1 MKKVIFFLLAVLCSA
16 ISFAEN
22 SFRKSFNNL
31 ATEQKQIRLEFAL
44 DILDYTNRVRTMTK
58 TPLPEY
64 IPASEYMELS
74 REEAFLEY
82 KKIAGSESDNLLAQ
96 TVVGYCCIK
105 GIGTQNDLELGRSYL
120 KKAADKN
127 FAPALNS
134 LGAFSDS
141 DEEAFAL
148 YEKAAAQNYVTAL
161 YNLAYCYADGN
172 GCEKSLEKAETI
184 FNKIRDLHLD
194 DPDIYLN
201 LAAFHNEYLNE
212 DEKQLVPY
220 YIAAAEHGD
229 NHAMFELWFNIYI
242 KYQDS
247 EDEENGKNRAKWYR
261 KYLETGR
268 KNYDEIARRDG
279 EKLPYLEKRAEKGEL
294 YAVKELIN
302 YYMDFSGVHT
312 NQLKKNGWILRAA
325 DLGDSSSCFSAAEL
339 YAKGRLGE
347 RDFDKALYYF
357 EKGIESAKDEKERS
371 SASYSMKP
379 LKELA
384 FTVLKVNGFVNR
396 YKESNEKFAGTYG
409 GSYSDDFSSVR
420 QKSALAFCEKY
431 ADSDEECAL
440 ALAYY
445 KYLNES
451 EEAAVNYLNQKNL
464 SEARKFFPFDEYD
477 PNSKEYQAKR
487 AMYLRDEKA
496 EIEEL
501 EENIRQNPNDGK
513 SYYDFARKYEYSDSL
528 EDQKK
533 AFEYF
538 SKSVNCGYAGACYY
552 LSNFYKSGKIFDS
565 DLKKTG
571 EILKKGADLGDT
583 TCMFALAEMYERG
596 SYYDSE
602 KGEFVQ
608 DLEKAVE
615 LFKKSSGDSKYS
627 HGRYSLENYNIKLED
642 DSDEMYWLYNSK
654 PRKNAKPFD
663 WASWTFGD
671 FEFEDLPEDLECEKI
686 PEYVEDDGYW
696 ENTERIECSFEEG
709 ETNYFRT
716 KIDGLKKGKN
726 YRLVFYEELDSEKL
740 SELYDYFSESEHASS
755 LVLDLDLRRCP
766 VPEGYLKDHSLCG
779 SFRNIYMPDCLV
791 YLFDKCFDVYADKIV
806 FGSKL
811 KNFRDPFASGKYGL
825 LDFTLI
831 PDEEFTGRLAYRL
844 SQLKVNYMR
853 QVPIKANFEI
863 LTIEDRHSLK
873 IMKEVR
879 ETLESNPDKRYI
891 VDFSH
896 SVYAIDPETGSSDI
910 PFPRNFMACQ
920 QNLYYLVLGDCDY
933 VDFPENMCRDCKN
946 LRCIVMWDYGD
957 AGEGA
962 FKGVNKNCTFV
973 DGRLGAESP
982 LSEM

>member
-1 MKKVIFFLLAVLCSA
+1 MKKIIFFLLALCSA
-16 ISFAEN
+16 LSFAET
-22 SFRKSFNNL
+22 SFKDSFKKL
-31 ATEQKQIRLEFAL
+31 PTEQKQIRLEFAL
-44 DILDYTNRVRTMTK
+44 DITEYTNRARTMTK
-58 TPLPEY
+58 NPLPEY

-82 KKIAGSESDNLLAQ
+82 KKIADAESENLLAQ
-96 TVVGYCCIK
+96 TIVGYCYVK
-105 GIGTQNDLELGRSYL
+105 GVGTEPNKALGFSYL
-120 KKAADKN
+120 KKAGDKN

-141 DEEAFAL
+141 DTDAFAF
-148 YEKAAAQNYVTAL
+148 YEKSAAQNYVSAL
-161 YNLAYCYADGN
+161 YNLFFCYSDGK
-172 GCEKSLEKAETI
+172 GCEKSLEKAEAI
-184 FNKIRDLHLD
+184 LNKIRDLHLD
-194 DPDIYLN
+194 DPDIYLTI
-201 LAAFHNEYLNE
+201 AGFHSEYLE
-212 DEKQLVPY
+212 EGREQLIPY
-220 YIAAAEHGD
+220 YVTAAEHGA
-229 NHAMFELWFNIYI
+229 NQAMFELWFDQYT
-242 KYQDS
+242 KFHDS

-261 KYLETGR
+261 KYLETNR
-268 KNYDEIARRDG
+268 KNYDEIAKRDG
-279 EKLPYLEKRAEKGEL
+279 EKLPYLENRAAKGEL

-302 YYMDFSGVHT
+302 YYADFFGVHA
-312 NQLKKNGWILRAA
+312 NRLKKSEWLKKAA
-325 DLGDSSSCFSAAEL
+325 DLGDSSSCFSMVEL
-339 YAKGRLGE
+339 YAKGKYVE
-347 RDFDKALYYF
+347 RDFDKAFDYYK
-357 EKGIESAKDEKERS
+357 KGIKYAKNENEKS
-371 SASYSMKP
+371 SASYSMTP
-379 LKELA
+379 LKEDA
-384 FTVLKVNGFVNR
+384 FTALKVNGFVNR
-396 YKESNEKFAGTYG
+396 YKKSAEKFARTYG
-409 GSYSDDFSSVR
+409 GAYSDDFSFVS
-420 QKSALAFCEKY
+420 QKSALAFCEEY
-431 ADSDEECAL
+431 ADSDEDCAL

-451 EEAAVNYLNQKNL
+451 EAAANDYLNQKNL
-464 SEARKFFPFDEYD
+464 SDAKQFFPFDEYD
-477 PNSKEYQAKR
+477 LNSKEYQAKR
-487 AMYLRDEKA
+487 AMYLRDEKT
-496 EIEEL
+496 EIGEL

-513 SYYDFARKYEYSDSL
+513 SYFELAKKYEYSDSL
-528 EDQKK
+528 EGQKK
-533 AFEYF
+533 AFEYLK
-538 SKSVNCGYAGACYY
+538 KSVECGYAEACYY

-571 EILKKGADLGDT
+571 EILKKGADSGDA
-583 TCMFALAEMYERG
+583 TCIFALAEMYERG
-596 SYYDSE
+596 SYFDGE
-602 KGEFVQ
+602 KGVFVQ
-608 DLEKAVE
+608 DMEKAIE
-615 LFKKSSGDSKYS
+615 LFTQAARDFKHTSAKF
-627 HGRYSLENYNIKLED
+627 SLENYNIKLED
-642 DSDEMYWLYNSK
+642 DSDEMYWLYHSK

-663 WASWTFGD
+663 WDSWTFGD
-671 FEFEDLPEDLECEKI
+671 FEFEDLPEDLESEKI
-686 PEYVEDDGYW
+686 PEYVEDEGYW
-696 ENTERIECSFEEG
+696 ENTEKVECSFEKD

-791 YLFDKCFDVYADKIV
+791 YIFDKCFDVYADKIV

-831 PDEEFTGRLAYRL
+831 PDEEFTGRLAYRI

-896 SVYAIDPETGSSDI
+896 SVYAIDPETGDDI
-910 PFPRNFMACQ
+910 PYPKNFMACQ
-920 QNLYYLVLGDCDY
+920 QNLYYLVLGGVDY